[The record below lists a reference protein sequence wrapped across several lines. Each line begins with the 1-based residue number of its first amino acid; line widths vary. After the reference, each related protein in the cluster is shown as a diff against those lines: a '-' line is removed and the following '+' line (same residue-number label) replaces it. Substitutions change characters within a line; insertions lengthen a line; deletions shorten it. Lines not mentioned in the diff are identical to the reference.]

1 MSITFEND
9 IADDGVEN
17 ELGLFDD
24 DDPFNLPPPLPPLSP
39 QRDDDPFNQNGD
51 RDQTNAD
58 DKTEPN
64 KKRRVKRSP
73 RPKLDEVRLCS
84 DRGIPALQHICDG
97 IKFKGKGHEASDL
110 KLLMQRYEH
119 WAHRLFPKFPFTDVV
134 DQVENLGNKKLVQNC
149 LKRIRRGEEDNVDEE
164 DKSDTEVG
172 QNINGSQGD
181 GALSQSDDTQAAN
194 NMQTFGVQVEATDNV
209 VILTPEMQER
219 IRQNRERALA
229 KRRAAHEQQAEETN
243 TQKDLQTGGTEQV
256 AVQSSSNTV
265 IAQDN
270 DGETEHL
277 AMESNSSAQT
287 SDVEMRDQSTE
298 TAVSLT
304 ESELQSETNEDTATL
319 PPIDSTNEN
328 EPREDTEMENNETE
342 GFVADADIVQN
353 EENLPGTGL
362 GGAKL
367 DNDLLESTE
376 NLSRQ
381 KNDSD
386 LADGQPA
393 KALSASSADVE
404 TAKIG
409 PGDETLQAE
418 VCRETLPTQATPPTE
433 QPSDHN
439 KTTEIQS
446 MEIENEK

>member
-1 MSITFEND
+1 MNTVIRYLN
-9 IADDGVEN
+9 
-17 ELGLFDD
+17 LF
-24 DDPFNLPPPLPPLSP
+24 S
-39 QRDDDPFNQNGD
+39 
-51 RDQTNAD
+51 
-58 DKTEPN
+58 
-64 KKRRVKRSP
+64 
-73 RPKLDEVRLCS
+73 
-84 DRGIPALQHICDG
+84 
-97 IKFKGKGHEASDL
+97 
-110 KLLMQRYEH
+110 
-119 WAHRLFPKFPFTDVV
+119 
-134 DQVENLGNKKLVQNC
+134 
-149 LKRIRRGEEDNVDEE
+149 
-164 DKSDTEVG
+164 
-172 QNINGSQGD
+172 
-181 GALSQSDDTQAAN
+181 
-194 NMQTFGVQVEATDNV
+194 
-209 VILTPEMQER
+209 
-219 IRQNRERALA
+219 
-229 KRRAAHEQQAEETN
+229 
-243 TQKDLQTGGTEQV
+243 DLQTGGTEQV

-277 AMESNSSAQT
+277 AMENNSSAQT

-298 TAVSLT
+298 TVVSLT
-304 ESELQSETNEDTATL
+304 EGELQSKTNEDTATL

-328 EPREDTEMENNETE
+328 EPREDTEMENSETE

-433 QPSDHN
+433 QTSDHN

-446 MEIENEK
+446 MEIENEQ